1 MVSMTRF
8 TLLVLASML
17 FASLATFAK
26 DTPEHTQFG
35 RDIHIAADERSGDAT
50 CFGCSIYVR
59 GQINGDAT
67 TFGGSIVLEEGASV
81 TGDVTTFG
89 GGLRAQAGSSAL
101 GDATTFGGHIR
112 RDPTAKIGGD
122 ATSFGGFGW
131 FILIL
136 ALPLLF
142 LAGIV
147 ALIVWL
153 IRRSSRPPSPGY
165 VPANTRV

>member
-1 MVSMTRF
+1 MTRL
-8 TLLVLASML
+8 TLLVLASGLL
-17 FASLATFAK
+17 FSLATFAK

-50 CFGCSIYVR
+50 CFGCSIYIR

-67 TFGGSIVLEEGASV
+67 TFGGSVVLEEGASV

-89 GGLRAQAGSSAL
+89 GGIRAQAGSSAL
-101 GDATTFGGHIR
+101 GDATTFGGYIR

-122 ATSFGGFGW
+122 VTSFGGFGW
-131 FILIL
+131 FIAIL

-153 IRRSSRPPSPGY
+153 IRRSSQPQSPGY

>member
-1 MVSMTRF
+1 MRRF
-8 TLLVLASML
+8 TLLVLAFVL
-17 FASLATFAK
+17 SLIATTFAK
-26 DTPEHTQFG
+26 DNPDHTQFG
-35 RDIHIAADERSGDAT
+35 RDIHIAAGERSGDAT

-59 GQINGDAT
+59 GQVNGDAT

-89 GGLRAQAGSSAL
+89 GEIRAQAGSSAL
-101 GDATTFGGHIR
+101 GDATVFGGHLR
-112 RDPTAKIGGD
+112 RDPEAKIGGD
-122 ATSFGGFGW
+122 VTSFGGFGW
-131 FILIL
+131 FIVIL

-153 IRRSSRPPSPGY
+153 VRRGRSSPVPPY
-165 VPANTRV
+165 VPAANTRV

>member
-1 MVSMTRF
+1 MTRF
-8 TLLVLASML
+8 TLLLLASVI
-17 FASLATFAK
+17 FVSLATFAK

-35 RDIHIAADERSGDAT
+35 RDIRIEAGERSGDAT
-50 CFGCSIYVR
+50 CFGCSIYIR
-59 GQINGDAT
+59 GQLNGDAT

-81 TGDVTTFG
+81 TGDVTAFG
-89 GGLRAQAGSSAL
+89 GGIRAQAGSSAL
-101 GDATTFGGHIR
+101 GDATTFGGQIR

-122 ATSFGGFGW
+122 VTSFGGFGW
-131 FILIL
+131 FIAIL

-147 ALIVWL
+147 ALIIWL
-153 IRRSSRPPSPGY
+153 IRRSSRPPLPGY